1 MKIGVCSDH
10 RGVYI
15 KEKILQYLEHSGYE
29 VIDYGTD
36 NTEGAD
42 FPEYAYKVGNA
53 IARKEI
59 DRGIA
64 ICGTGIGMSIVL
76 NKIKGVYCAKI
87 DSLNDAVLCRQHND
101 CNAIS
106 FSADLEE
113 NLVFEM
119 IDKFLETDYLNDER
133 RIRRN
138 KMIKE
143 IEKNG

>member
-10 RGVYI
+10 RGVYLR
-15 KEKILQYLEHSGYE
+15 EKVILYLEHKGYE
-29 VIDYGTD
+29 VVDFCKENTSEDDFTD
-36 NTEGAD
+36 
-42 FPEYAYKVGNA
+42 YAYLLGTAIVKKKV
-53 IARKEI
+53 

-76 NKIKGVYCAKI
+76 NKIKGVYCGKI
-87 DSLNDAVLCRQHND
+87 DNLNDAVLCRQHND
-101 CNAIS
+101 CNAIA
-106 FSADLEE
+106 FSAYLDE

-119 IDKFLETDYLNDER
+119 IDKFLTTDFLTEEK

-138 KMIKE
+138 NKIKE

>member
-10 RGVYI
+10 RGVYM
-15 KEKILQYLEHSGYE
+15 KEKVLEYLEHEGYE
-29 VIDYGTD
+29 VIDCGT
-36 NTEGAD
+36 NSIESAD
-42 FPEYAYKVGNA
+42 FPEYAYKLGMS
-53 IARKEI
+53 IAKKKI

-101 CNAIS
+101 ANCIS
-106 FSADLEE
+106 FSADIDTDMVLEM
-113 NLVFEM
+113 V
-119 IDKFLETDYLNDER
+119 DKFLETEFLGEDKY
-133 RIRRN
+133 IRRN
-138 KMIKE
+138 KMIKD